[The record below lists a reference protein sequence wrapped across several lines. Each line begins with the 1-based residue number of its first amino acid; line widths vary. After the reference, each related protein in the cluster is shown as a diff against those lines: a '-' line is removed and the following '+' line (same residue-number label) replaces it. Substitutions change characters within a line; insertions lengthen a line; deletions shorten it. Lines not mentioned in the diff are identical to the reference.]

1 MELTQNGVHYFGA
14 TGTGALWFR
23 LNSLTVS
30 RKLKHHVSKKEVKQ
44 HPRQAV
50 TMTKLLQ
57 AALSGSV
64 QHGHENLY
72 ILLTDWSLPSPPS
85 RPRLRPL
92 ALLLHFPHLSDLSVQ
107 VELFTY
113 SWCWTITSTQ
123 HTQKMKT
130 QPASQPRTAGPCR
143 LPYSCSGIHLT
154 TTRLFFFFF
163 YFNLTGLPLEIFMFE
178 WCLKMTSIQLKVLLA
193 SILGWNIKAIHWR
206 QHKGFLNK
214 KYETGLLKQQ
224 DAYQCFIGDK
234 VSWSLE
240 CK

>member
-163 YFNLTGLPLEIFMFE
+163 
-178 WCLKMTSIQLKVLLA
+178 TSISQVYLLKYSCLNGAWKWPAFNWKSSLQAFLDEILKQSIEDSIKGFWTKNMKRVCWNNRMLINVLLV
-193 SILGWNIKAIHWR
+193 IKYLDR
-206 QHKGFLNK
+206 
-214 KYETGLLKQQ
+214 
-224 DAYQCFIGDK
+224 
-234 VSWSLE
+234 
-240 CK
+240 